1 MPYRTPR
8 DPRRRL
14 ELAPVPTACSSR
26 WDEMVGSDACR
37 LCLRCKTTVYDLAAL
52 DPADLALEDGD
63 RVYQRADGLVL
74 MDECAPAARRRHAW
88 HATQLI
94 GATFAAVV
102 LLAIALHAATVPR
115 LANEEPELRAP
126 ESLVVARDEVV
137 VDARYDDLDADAC
150 FTENTYLDDATLA
163 LAAEPESEVLGT
175 SARTERVA
183 YEYRMRSSVVL
194 PGTIRL
200 VTARR

>member
-1 MPYRTPR
+1 
-8 DPRRRL
+8 
-14 ELAPVPTACSSR
+14 
-26 WDEMVGSDACR
+26 MVGSDACR

-63 RVYQRADGLVL
+63 RVYQRSDGLVL

-94 GATFAAVV
+94 GAVFAAVV
-102 LLAIALHAATVPR
+102 LLAIGLHAATAPT
-115 LANEEPELRAP
+115 LANEEPELGAK
-126 ESLVVARDEVV
+126 EDLVVRHDEVLTP
-137 VDARYDDLDADAC
+137 ARYDDLGGDAC
-150 FTENTYLDDATLA
+150 PPRENTYLDDATLA
-163 LAAEPESEVLGT
+163 LAAERESEILGT

-183 YEYRMRSSVVL
+183 HERRMWSSVVI
-194 PGTIRL
+194 PGTVRL